1 MIREIDKNLMQC
13 LFVSASHHLDNNKQ
27 AVNDLNVFP
36 VPDGDTGTNM
46 SMTVLSAEK
55 ALLSKDCQTAG
66 QVVSTVASA
75 TLRGARGNSG
85 VILSQIMRGL
95 ASVLS
100 SCETVTAAD
109 FVAALSSA
117 AKTAYRA
124 VMKPTEGTILTVI
137 RRIAETME
145 SLDEDDDIVSLLEAI
160 VKSGNEALA
169 ETPKMLPV
177 LKNAG
182 VVDAG
187 GKGLMVIFEGML
199 VALQSGKAV
208 EKQASE
214 AGTGAVPAAGKI
226 EEEITFGYCTEF
238 LIRKKVAGLQG
249 ENFKKEIANRGDS
262 VLVIDDDD
270 IIKVHIHTDHPG
282 WVLERALSYGCLLD
296 VKIDNLREQQ
306 AEQMKKLEA
315 QPMKKYGIISVAAGE
330 GICSLMQEMG
340 ADSIVS
346 GGQTMNPSAEDL
358 LAAAN
363 TLRAEKIFILPNNSN
378 IVLTAEQAADMTEK
392 DVTVIKTKTIPQGI
406 AALMAFDAESDNNAE
421 TMQDAAAMVETG
433 LLTHAVRDTEVEG
446 ITIHKDDFLGL
457 CGGRIVAAG
466 DAEDAVMQTMFDTLV
481 NDETIAVT
489 ILYGEGVSEEEAA
502 RYEEILTKNWPDAEV
517 TALYG
522 GQPVYRYI
530 LSVE

>member
-1 MIREIDKNLMQC
+1 MIREINKDLMQC
-13 LFVSASHHLDNNKQ
+13 LFISAAHHLDNNKQ

-46 SMTVLSAEK
+46 SMTVLAAEK
-55 ALLSKDCQTAG
+55 ALLSKECETAG
-66 QVVSTVASA
+66 AVVSCVASA

-85 VILSQIMRGL
+85 VILSQIMRGFSTSL
-95 ASVLS
+95 AG
-100 SCETVTAAD
+100 CETVTAAE
-109 FVAALSSA
+109 VVSALSTA

-137 RRIAETME
+137 RCIAETME
-145 SLDEDDDIVSLLEAI
+145 SLDEDDDIVSLFEAV

-169 ETPKMLPV
+169 QTPKMLPV

-199 VALQSGKAV
+199 YALQNGKPV
-208 EKQASE
+208 EKTDGES
-214 AGTGAVPAAGKI
+214 AGGMMPLAGQI
-226 EEEITFGYCTEF
+226 QDEVTFGYCTEF
-238 LIRKKVAGLQG
+238 LISKKVAGIQG
-249 ENFKKEIANRGDS
+249 DAFKKEIANRGDS

-282 WVLERALSYGCLLD
+282 WVLERALSYGSLLD
-296 VKIDNLREQQ
+296 VKIDNLRQQQ
-306 AEQMKKLEA
+306 AEQMAKQETPLKE
-315 QPMKKYGIISVAAGE
+315 YGIISVAAGD
-330 GICSLMQEMG
+330 GICSLMREMG
-340 ADSIVS
+340 ADTIVS

-358 LAAAN
+358 LEAINA
-363 TLRAEKIFILPNNSN
+363 LRAEKIFILPNNGN

-406 AALMAFDAESDNNAE
+406 AALMAFDADAE
-421 TMQDAAAMVETG
+421 CIAENMRDAAALVETG
-433 LLTHAVRDTEVEG
+433 LLTHAVRDTEMEG

-457 CGGRIVAAG
+457 CGGRIVAAA
-466 DAEDAVMQTMFDTLV
+466 DEEESVMQTMLETLV
-481 NDETIAVT
+481 KDETIAVT
-489 ILYGEGVSEEEAA
+489 ILYGEDVSKEEATKYEA
-502 RYEEILTKNWPDAEV
+502 RIAETWPDAEV
-517 TALYG
+517 TVLYG